1 MFSNTAVRV
10 IEVVCGLGGFAAVL
24 AIGWLVVRP
33 MMKPARPSYTGVGV
47 ELLNSMKPGWAD
59 NLGHNAGAELARM
72 TKAEEIGQSLRQQVY
87 WRTCSRCGD
96 VDRDSIELAL
106 AHAADLALEWAAQ
119 QCDAAKYR
127 ADKYQFAE
135 IAERIR
141 AGKSEP

>member
-24 AIGWLVVRP
+24 AIGWLVLRP
-33 MMKPARPSYTGVGV
+33 MMKPARPSYSGVGV
-47 ELLNSMKPGWAD
+47 EVLNSTKPGCVYTLAGD
-59 NLGHNAGAELARM
+59 TGAE
-72 TKAEEIGQSLRQQVY
+72 
-87 WRTCSRCGD
+87 
-96 VDRDSIELAL
+96 
-106 AHAADLALEWAAQ
+106 AANEALEWAAQ

-141 AGKSEP
+141 AGKSQP